1 MTTSN
6 SSTEYIL
13 GVPSPLMY
21 LGDIVLNMDEYL
33 KLAVEPAM
41 ADEVARIQHEL
52 PQKETEYGDIAQDFT
67 IEWDAKDLA
76 FSYKVKGDSSSQ
88 KAQRLEYGPPARSLI
103 RHEVVTADQNLGK
116 KITKNLNKLMG
127 MPQ

>member
-6 SSTEYIL
+6 SSTQFIS
-13 GVPSPLMY
+13 GTPAPLAY
-21 LGDIVLNMDEYL
+21 LGDIVLNLDEYL

-41 ADEVARIQHEL
+41 ADEISRIQHEL
-52 PQKETEYGDIAQDFT
+52 PQKEAEYGDIAQNFT
-67 IEWDAKDLA
+67 IEWSASDLS
-76 FSYKVKGDSSSQ
+76 FVYKVKGKAASE

-116 KITKNLNKLMG
+116 KITKNLNKLLG
-127 MPQ
+127 KPL